1 MQSLPNE
8 KSIKTL
14 SAKNEDKLVS
24 VRYISAMRLTKID
37 IKTILPALVFAFVL
51 TGHAQTTSDASAALF
66 VYDQNSP
73 LSVKEVS
80 AEKRGDVTVR
90 DITFVPQPGG
100 HEVKAYVVV
109 PAGSGPF
116 AAILWVHWLGEE
128 KSNRTQF
135 LEEAVELAPKGVVSV
150 LVDAMWSE
158 PRWFGTRVPEKD
170 YENSIRQVIELRRA
184 LDLLL
189 SQPNVDKARVGYVG
203 HDFGAMYGM
212 LMAGVEKRVKTY
224 VFIAATQS
232 LNDWAFLGPQPK
244 SKAAYLKQNASLE
257 LTDYLRQ
264 STNGSKFF
272 QFGKADFYI
281 SQADAAVVFAAAGQ
295 PKQRKLYEASHQME
309 LKEIMVD
316 RDNWLI
322 KELLD
327 SKR

>member
-1 MQSLPNE
+1 MSL
-8 KSIKTL
+8 T
-14 SAKNEDKLVS
+14 DKG
-24 VRYISAMRLTKID
+24 

-51 TGHAQTTSDASAALF
+51 TGHAQTKSDASASLF
-66 VYDQNSP
+66 AYNQNLP

-80 AEKRGDVTVR
+80 TEKRGDVTVR
-90 DITFVPQPGG
+90 DVTFVPRSGG
-100 HEVKAYVVV
+100 REVKAYVVV
-109 PAGSGPF
+109 PAGNGPF
-116 AAILWVHWLGEE
+116 AGILWVHWLGEE

-135 LEEAVELAPKGVVSV
+135 LDEAVELAPKGTVSV

-158 PRWFGTRVPEKD
+158 PRWFGTRIPEND
-170 YENSIRQVIELRRA
+170 YENSIRQVIELRRG
-184 LDLLL
+184 LDMLL
-189 SQPNVDKARVGYVG
+189 SQPQVDKARVGYVG

-264 STNGSKFF
+264 STNASKFF

-281 SQADAAVVFAAAGQ
+281 SQADAAVVFAAAAQ
-295 PKQRKLYEASHQME
+295 PKQRKMYEASHQME